1 MVTPLPDLAELLP
14 SWQMS
19 LRAERRSK
27 ETLNAYTRGVRQFLI
42 YCDRTGTAPVLSKAA
57 VTAFIADLLET
68 GAEPATARLRQT
80 ALKRY
85 SAWLTAE
92 GETDHDDLLGL
103 KPPKLDTKVVSP
115 FSEDE
120 LRALFKACQGREFR
134 DLRDEAILRL
144 MAETGLRASEA
155 AGLSVADVDLTAGLV
170 TARRG
175 KGGMGRLAPFGP
187 QTGRAIDRYLRAR
200 RRHPMA
206 ATSDSLWLG
215 IHTHS
220 VGLTYNGL
228 YTALKHRARLAGILD
243 FHPHRLRHTA
253 ATRWLG
259 AGGSEG
265 GLMAVAGWSNRAM
278 LDRYTAATKAERAA
292 AEARKLNLGDL

>member
-1 MVTPLPDLAELLP
+1 MASPVPDLAELLP
-14 SWQMS
+14 SWELS

-27 ETLNAYTRGVRQFLI
+27 ETLDAYRTGVRQFLA
-42 YCDRTGTAPVLSKAA
+42 YCDRIGTPPVLSKAT
-57 VTAFIADLLET
+57 VSAFVADLLDR
-68 GAEPATARLRQT
+68 GAEPTTARLRQT

-85 SAWLTAE
+85 SAWLAAE
-92 GETDHDDLLGL
+92 GESDHDDLLGL
-103 KPPKLDTKVVSP
+103 KPPKLDTKIVSP
-115 FSEDE
+115 LNEDE
-120 LRALFKACQGREFR
+120 LRALFRACQGRDPR

-155 AGLSVADVDLTAGLV
+155 AGLSVVDVDLAAGLV

-175 KGGMGRLAPFGP
+175 KGGRGRRAPFGP
-187 QTGRAIDRYLRAR
+187 QTGRAVDRYLRSR

-206 ATSDSLWLG
+206 DKTPALWMGAYADS
-215 IHTHS
+215 T
-220 VGLTYNGL
+220 GLTYNGL
-228 YTALKHRARLAGILD
+228 YAALKYRAKLAGVEN

-253 ATRWLG
+253 ATRWLS